1 MQFRRLIACFAF
13 GACTV
18 AIAGPALASAPWT
31 LEQLYHQPWPTG
43 NGSRHVAVSD
53 DAAFLACAWDA
64 ESESIYDLWVYDVG
78 AGTWTQYT
86 DLWPPREAHLRRQF
100 ERELVE
106 AREEWKQEQKQRE
119 EGSNGDSTAERDGGE
134 QLEGNGQQQ
143 QAFDEEKR
151 REEFEKDLLKQ
162 WDTFGG
168 VSEIVFLRNSH
179 QLAYVFEGRVFTL
192 DLNDSAATPRERLH
206 TEQGLSRL
214 TRVYNGDALLLTSDS
229 DLLLWQPAD
238 NQLKQLTTGG
248 WSDYDNASAF
258 ALSSDLRYL
267 ATVRRDYTAVR
278 KQQMPD
284 LLAEDPHMTEHY
296 HVRPQDTPEVV
307 KLVLYDLAGEEPWQI
322 EVDLPEEPYY
332 QVESIDWSPLGD
344 PTLLVGV
351 IDGKGRTYRAY
362 LITLLPDAQPEED
375 EYLIELAY
383 QEKDDCWINW
393 ANTGVRWDNG
403 GGLLL
408 HSEYQGL
415 AGLYRLAERKAE
427 TVDESLAISES
438 ADEPDLNTPT
448 CQPEPLFVGEYEV
461 SQVLPLRH
469 SPLVLL
475 EMLYP
480 DPTYRAIG
488 LFDLDRYE
496 LLTTVTGG
504 GLTRW
509 QALSEDERLLAYTVT
524 TETRNA
530 DLHLYRL
537 DGSSA
542 PQLVLDRN
550 STAWLDWA
558 ATWRQQFL
566 NVEGDGGPIA
576 VKLWL
581 PPDWQAGEQYPLLIW
596 LHGAGYAQTVNRE
609 PGFHQLFHPW
619 VAEEKGWI
627 VAEVDYRGSQGYGR
641 DWRVDVW
648 GRLGHPEVDDIV
660 AVKHYLVEHY
670 GADAGRTA
678 LWGWSYGGFLTLM
691 AMGLAPEEFPVGC
704 AVAPVNRWENYFYWY
719 STCRLGHPD
728 DYPDNYEQSAAET
741 YLENI
746 TGDLM
751 IMHGLQ
757 DDNTLFQ
764 SVAQYLEK
772 GHELGINVEL
782 KLFPSDSHGI
792 SNEHHYVRIYQTII
806 DFCQDHWMRE

>member
-1 MQFRRLIACFAF
+1 MHTTRLTTLAVLATWCLL
-13 GACTV
+13 GV
-18 AIAGPALASAPWT
+18 AGPARASAPWS
-31 LEQLYHQPWPTG
+31 LEELYRQPWPTG
-43 NGSRHVAVSD
+43 NGARHVALSD
-53 DAAFLACAWDA
+53 DGMFLACAWDA

-78 AGTWTQYT
+78 GETWTQYT

-106 AREEWKQEQKQRE
+106 AREQWEQEQKQRE
-119 EGSNGDSTAERDGGE
+119 EGSESDSTAEGDSGE
-134 QLEGNGQQQ
+134 QQGGNGRHR

-162 WDTFGG
+162 WDTISGI
-168 VSEIVFLRNSH
+168 SEIVFLSGGH
-179 QLAYVFEGRVFTL
+179 ELAYVFEGRVFSL
-192 DLNDSAATPRERLH
+192 DLDDPEPAPHERLH
-206 TEQGLSRL
+206 TEQGSSNLSR
-214 TRVYNGDALLLTSDS
+214 VFNSNAILLTTDG
-229 DLLLWQPAD
+229 DVALWRPAD
-238 NQLKQLTTGG
+238 NQLRQLTTGG
-248 WSDYDNASAF
+248 WSGFDNASIYAIT
-258 ALSSDLRYL
+258 SDLRYL
-267 ATVRRDYTAVR
+267 AAVRRDYTAVR
-278 KQQMPD
+278 KQQMPE
-284 LLAEDPHMTEHY
+284 LLTEDPHMTEHY
-296 HVRPQDTPEVV
+296 HVRPQDTPEAV
-307 KLVLYDLAGEEPWQI
+307 KLVLYDLAGAEPWQI
-322 EVDLPEEPYY
+322 EVELPEEPYY
-332 QVESIDWSPLGD
+332 QVEFIDWSPLGD

-351 IDGKGRTYRAY
+351 IDGEGRTYRSY
-362 LITLLPDAQPEED
+362 LITPIQNAQPEED
-375 EYLIELAY
+375 EYRIELAY

-393 ANTGVRWDNG
+393 ANTGVRWDNR

-427 TVDESLAISES
+427 TVDESLAISETENE
-438 ADEPDLNTPT
+438 ADLDSSIY
-448 CQPEPLFVGEYEV
+448 QPEPLFVGEYEV
-461 SQVLPLRH
+461 SRVLPLRH

-475 EMLYP
+475 EMLHP
-480 DPTYRAIG
+480 DPSYRAIG
-488 LFDLDRYE
+488 LFDLDRHE

-509 QALSEDERLLAYTVT
+509 QALSEEEQLLAYTVT

-550 STAWLDWA
+550 STEWLDWTA
-558 ATWRQQFL
+558 SWRQQFL
-566 NVEGDGGPIA
+566 QVNGDSGAIP

-581 PPDWQAGEQYPLLIW
+581 PPDWQAGSDYPLLIW
-596 LHGAGYAQTVNRE
+596 LHGSGYAQTVNRD
-609 PGFHQLFHPW
+609 PGFYKLFHPW
-619 VAEEKGWI
+619 VAEERGWI
-627 VAEVDYRGSQGYGR
+627 VAEVDYRGSKGYGR

-648 GRLGHPEVDDIV
+648 GRLGHPEVEDIV
-660 AVKHYLVEHY
+660 AVKNCMVEKF
-670 GADAGRTA
+670 GADAQRTA

-691 AMGLAPEEFPVGC
+691 AMGLAPDEFPVGC

-741 YLENI
+741 YLEFVE
-746 TGDLM
+746 GDLL
-751 IMHGLQ
+751 IMHGLR

-782 KLFPSDSHGI
+782 KLFPSDDHGI
-792 SNEHHYVRIYQTII
+792 GNEHHYVRIYQAII
-806 DFCQDHWMRE
+806 EFCTEHWG